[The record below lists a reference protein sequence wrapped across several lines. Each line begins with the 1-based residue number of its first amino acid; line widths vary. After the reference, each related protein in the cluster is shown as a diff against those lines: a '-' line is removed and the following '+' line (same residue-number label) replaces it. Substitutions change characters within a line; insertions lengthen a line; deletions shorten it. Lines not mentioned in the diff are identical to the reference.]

1 MLIPIIFNKN
11 FMKNIF
17 KYLLVALVSA
27 FVFTACDRSADRDWT
42 TPEPSFTLYDTTLG
56 AAVFYPTMENNP
68 FILRWDNSKTTG
80 GTYSVVISNTEDFAT
95 KVELGTSTS
104 NTFTTTIGEL
114 NTAMLQAGLS
124 PYSSQT
130 AYIRI
135 ERGTEVS
142 NAISFTVTT
151 YPANGPLITKPTA
164 GSALVL
170 DQDNPDAVATT
181 IEWNDYTNYGVSVS
195 YLVEIAAKGSSTFY
209 SLGTVEDANSLAVT
223 NFAMDKAVLR
233 TGAVANVASDI
244 DVRVTATTASVG
256 GTIVKTS
263 DVVTFKVT
271 PYQLESFLYAP
282 GAYQGWN
289 PETAEALR
297 SATSNGIY
305 IGYINYT
312 EPNSEFKITTARNW
326 DNSYGTDG
334 GNTLVYNGG
343 GNLVA
348 PNAGYQKLTVDTNA
362 LTYALEAYS
371 WGIIGSAT
379 PGGWDNDTDMVW
391 NSTDNVWEISSIA
404 LVAGE
409 IKFRLNND
417 WAVNYGDNGNDG
429 TLEDGGANIP
439 ITEAGNYKIT
449 FDMENLVWT
458 KTKL

>member
-1 MLIPIIFNKN
+1 
-11 FMKNIF
+11 MKNIF
-17 KYLLVALVSA
+17 KIITVMILPLLLV
-27 FVFTACDRSADRDWT
+27 TACRDDADRDWT
-42 TPEPSFTLYDTTLG
+42 TQEPSFKLYDTTLG
-56 AAVFYPTMENNP
+56 ATVLYPTMADNP
-68 FILRWDNSKTTG
+68 FLLTWDDAPAGS
-80 GTYSVVISNTEDFAT
+80 GTYSVMVSSTEDFAA
-95 KVELGTSTS
+95 KVELAKSET
-104 NTFTTTIGEL
+104 NTLQTTIGAL

-124 PYSSQT
+124 PYSAQT

-151 YPANGPLITKPTA
+151 YPTNGPLITKPTA

-181 IEWNDYTNYGVSVS
+181 IEWTDYTNYGVSVS

-391 NSTDNVWEISSIA
+391 ISTDNVWEISSIA

-409 IKFRLNND
+409 IKFRLNSD